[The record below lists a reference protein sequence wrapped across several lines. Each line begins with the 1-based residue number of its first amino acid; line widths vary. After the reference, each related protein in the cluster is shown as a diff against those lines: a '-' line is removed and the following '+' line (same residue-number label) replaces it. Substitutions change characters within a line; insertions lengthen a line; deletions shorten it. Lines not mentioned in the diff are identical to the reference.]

1 MVFSSRLCGIARGV
15 AVFTR
20 LLLPPTL
27 ITIVLAI
34 IYTRFAMPVSISVAF
49 VLRRKVAA

>member
-1 MVFSSRLCGIARGV
+1 MVFNSRLCGIARGV
-15 AVFTR
+15 AACTR

-34 IYTRFAMPVSISVAF
+34 IYTRFAMPVSISVASCCDA
-49 VLRRKVAA
+49 K